1 MILDHN
7 IINELI
13 ELYKF
18 IWIVKNFTYP
28 MF

>member
-13 ELYKF
+13 KLYKF